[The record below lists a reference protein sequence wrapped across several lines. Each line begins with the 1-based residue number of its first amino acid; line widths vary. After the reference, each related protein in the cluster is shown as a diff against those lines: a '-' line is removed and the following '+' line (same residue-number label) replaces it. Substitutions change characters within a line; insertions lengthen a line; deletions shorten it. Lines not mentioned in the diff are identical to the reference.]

1 MLKCPT
7 LISERKITFI
17 NFDRCV
23 MLHIFIFFVIFF
35 CYFFVILLFFMFF
48 LFFFCFFLLFSSGQ
62 ALHQINNRKFE
73 GSDFPLFSSSS
84 FPFPPPFL
92 LHFFLLF
99 FSSPAPS
106 RRFKEGRAV
115 VVHRR
120 LFRRLVRV
128 IKQQQLRILLPLIE
142 HLTTPE
148 PL

>member
-35 CYFFVILLFFMFF
+35 LLFFCYFLCFF
-48 LFFFCFFLLFSSGQ
+48 LFFLLLFSSGQ

-84 FPFPPPFL
+84 FPFPSPFL